1 MQKKSNMTWRTASCI
16 SAFITLIF
24 VMPLCFPLYLQFM
37 GGEVYGFVESVPK
50 YLSLIYCSVVFFT
63 FAFLLFLFNF
73 RVLKEP
79 CTTSMRSFVLIVG
92 TLLATVLYSALQL
105 CLHIY
110 LFDPED
116 VFSFTTPIALCIL
129 FNNISTAV
137 IVIFTS
143 HIIYLSEKR
152 QQMALQYETLKMEN
166 MQIRYEA
173 LKSQLNP
180 HFLFNTM
187 SILDSLVDEDR
198 QKTHEYI
205 QRFSCVYRYILQ
217 KREVVTLSEELDFVD
232 NYFGLLQV
240 RFGESL
246 VLVLEI
252 APAYNNYSIVP
263 LGLQTLIENAVQHNI
278 ISRKHPLY
286 ISISTTDD
294 GELTVSNNYQPK
306 PMSTAGAGAGI
317 GLANL
322 SERYSLKWK
331 KDIVIEQTENTFKV
345 SLPLISESPKTV

>member
-1 MQKKSNMTWRTASCI
+1 MTWQAAGCL

-24 VMPLCFPLYLQFM
+24 VLPLYSPLYVEMM
-37 GGEVYGFVESVPK
+37 GGEIFGFASSVPK
-50 YLSLIYCSVVFFT
+50 YVSLFYSAGVFFT
-63 FAFLLFLFNF
+63 STFLLFLFNF
-73 RVLKEP
+73 YILKEP
-79 CTTSMRSFVLIVG
+79 FTVIKRNIYIITG
-92 TLLATVLYSALQL
+92 TLLLTLLNSTLQL
-105 CLHIY
+105 SVHFH
-110 LFDPED
+110 LFTLERT
-116 VFSFTTPIALCIL
+116 FSLTSPIALGIL
-129 FNNISTAV
+129 FNNISIA
-137 IVIFTS
+137 IMVIFIS

-205 QRFSCVYRYILQ
+205 QRFSSVYRYILQ
-217 KREVVTLSEELDFVD
+217 KREVATLGEELDFID

-252 APAYNNYSIVP
+252 APIFNHYSIVP
-263 LGLQTLIENAVQHNI
+263 LGLQTLMENAVQHNI
-278 ISRKHPLY
+278 ISRQKPLY
-286 ISISTTDD
+286 ITISTTPD

-306 PMSTAGAGAGI
+306 PMATAGAGI

-322 SERYSLKWK
+322 SERYQLKWK
-331 KDIVIEQTENTFKV
+331 KDITIEQTDDVFKV
-345 SLPLISESPKTV
+345 TLPLISESPKTV

>member
-1 MQKKSNMTWRTASCI
+1 MKKRSNLSGR
-16 SAFITLIF
+16 SAFCLSTFITLLF
-24 VMPLCFPLYLQFM
+24 VMPLCFPLYLQM
-37 GGEVYGFVESVPK
+37 IGGEVYGFVDSVPR
-50 YLSLIYCSVVFFT
+50 YFSLLYNIVISFT
-63 FAFLLFLFNF
+63 FTFLLFLFNF
-73 RVLKEP
+73 YFLKEP
-79 CTTSMRSFVLIVG
+79 CTILKRNLILIAG
-92 TLLATVLYSALQL
+92 AILATLLYSALQL

-116 VFSFTTPIALCIL
+116 VFSLSSPIALCIL

-137 IVIFTS
+137 IVIFIS

-152 QQMALQYETLKMEN
+152 QQMALQYEALKTEN

-205 QRFSCVYRYILQ
+205 QRFSSVYRYILQ
-217 KREVVTLSEELDFVD
+217 KREVVTLGEELDFID

-252 APAYNNYSIVP
+252 APVFNPYSIVP
-263 LGLQTLIENAVQHNI
+263 LGLQTLMENAVQHNI
-278 ISRKHPLY
+278 ISRRKPLY
-286 ISISTTDD
+286 ITISTTSSR
-294 GELTVSNNYQPK
+294 ELTVSNNYQPK
-306 PMSTAGAGAGI
+306 PMSTAGAGV

-322 SERYSLKWK
+322 SERYQLKWK
-331 KDIVIEQTENTFKV
+331 KDITIEQTEETFTV
-345 SLPLISESPKTV
+345 TLPLISESPKNT

>member
-1 MQKKSNMTWRTASCI
+1 MRKKSNMTWRTSICL
-16 SAFITLIF
+16 STFITLVF
-24 VMPLCFPLYLQFM
+24 VIPLCSPHYLELM
-37 GGEVYGFVESVPK
+37 GEEVFGFVDSVPK
-50 YLSLIYCSVVFFT
+50 YISTLYSAGVLFT
-63 FAFLLFLFNF
+63 LTFLLFQFNF

-79 CTTSMRSFVLIVG
+79 LTLAKRNILVIPG
-92 TLLATVLYSALQL
+92 TLLATFLYSTLQL
-105 CLHIY
+105 GLHIC
-110 LFDPED
+110 LFTPREAIC
-116 VFSFTTPIALCIL
+116 FTSPMALGLL
-129 FNNISTAV
+129 FNNISTA
-137 IVIFTS
+137 ILVIFIS

-205 QRFSCVYRYILQ
+205 QRFSSVYRYILQ
-217 KREVVTLSEELDFVD
+217 KREVVTLGEELDFID

-252 APAYNNYSIVP
+252 APAYNHYSIVP
-263 LGLQTLIENAVQHNI
+263 LGLQTLMENAVQHNI
-278 ISRKHPLY
+278 ISRKRPLY
-286 ISISTTDD
+286 VTISTTPE
-294 GELTVSNNYQPK
+294 GELTVSNNLQPK
-306 PMSTAGAGAGI
+306 PMATAGAGI

-322 SERYSLKWK
+322 AERYQLKWR
-331 KDIVIEQTENTFKV
+331 KDIAIEQTEDTFKV
-345 SLPLISESPKTV
+345 TLPLVNEPPKTV